1 MKYKLTVLLFERS
14 IGRGGRLRP
23 NFGHCP
29 RREYARD
36 SCETFSPEHSLNL
49 QECTQTAI
57 RLQGLLENLHQRSKL
72 ERRCKLNPKNVGMY
86 ERANEKDRI
95 LACATIPGFSGN
107 LLQWLRRESS
117 VRRIRVSIRPCFGL
131 ALRRFLSFIDD
142 DDDGGDVFLGFR
154 SKEFSRKPNYLA
166 FYSKEYGRK
175 AENRRADKHVGSSMV
190 EGECLWQFVLELEA
204 NAFEHKYRTRYNEI
218 SLKLKASSSSCKGR
232 RAIYN
237 VVRDFAEGTTVV
249 EVAFQSTCVE
259 FDLHLGERTS
269 PVIASR

>member
-1 MKYKLTVLLFERS
+1 MIEEATFAEAVS
-14 IGRGGRLRP
+14 I
-23 NFGHCP
+23 
-29 RREYARD
+29 AAQK
-36 SCETFSPEHSLNL
+36 HSLNL

-57 RLQGLLENLHQRSKL
+57 RLQGLLENLHQRLKL
-72 ERRCKLNPKNVGMY
+72 ERRCKLNPKNVGM
-86 ERANEKDRI
+86 KRI
-95 LACATIPGFSGN
+95 DFWLTRYQDFQAIFFSGYV
-107 LLQWLRRESS
+107 ES
-117 VRRIRVSIRPCFGL
+117 RAYAEFRVSIRPCFGL
-131 ALRRFLSFIDD
+131 ALRRSLSFIDDNDDD

-175 AENRRADKHVGSSMV
+175 AENRRADKHVGSSVV

-237 VVRDFAEGTTVV
+237 VVGDFAEGTTVV
-249 EVAFQSTCVE
+249 EVACQSTCVE